1 MRFMGMSFN
10 HINLKTTE
18 NHPRWGF
25 VYMRRFRKGSWQIA
39 PNLDILL
46 GNQLFTFWGRDK

>member
-1 MRFMGMSFN
+1 MGMSFN

-39 PNLDILL
+39 PNLDIFL